1 MDCINILQNIFN
13 DNCLQAEY
21 VGLIA
26 LRIKFIFIKFN
37 FKNVVGLL

>member
-26 LRIKFIFIKFN
+26 LS
-37 FKNVVGLL
+37 KNKIHIHKV